1 MRIFYIDEN
10 TDFDALFGRS
20 TEPTEAKD
28 SSTEPTETKDSSTE
42 PTEAKD
48 SSTEP
53 TEAKDSSTEPT
64 EPTNDGGDVYRLLY
78 ALFGE

>member
-1 MRIFYIDEN
+1 MKIIYIDEN

-20 TEPTEAKD
+20 TEQTEQ
-28 SSTEPTETKDSSTE
+28 
-42 PTEAKD
+42 
-48 SSTEP
+48 TEP

-64 EPTNDGGDVYRLLY
+64 EPTEPTAPTEPTEATNDGASVYHFLY

>member
-28 SSTEPTETKDSSTE
+28 SSTEPTE
-42 PTEAKD
+42 AKD
-48 SSTEP
+48 SSTES

>member
-28 SSTEPTETKDSSTE
+28 SSTEPTEAKDSSTE

-53 TEAKDSSTEPT
+53 TEPT

>member
-28 SSTEPTETKDSSTE
+28 SSTEPTE
-42 PTEAKD
+42 AKD

-53 TEAKDSSTEPT
+53 TEPT